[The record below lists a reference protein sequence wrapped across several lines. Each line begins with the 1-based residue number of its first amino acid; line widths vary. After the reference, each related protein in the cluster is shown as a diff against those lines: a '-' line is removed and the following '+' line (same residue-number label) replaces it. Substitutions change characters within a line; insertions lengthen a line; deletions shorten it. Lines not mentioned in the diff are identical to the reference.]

1 MAPTRTE
8 SDQSSPLSSPQSSP
22 SKSARPKKIK
32 WYLNQRGHMCQS
44 HITLVRRRPKGV
56 DVDPTDIKFHIFS
69 ANTLP
74 ELVAYTR
81 EIYYSVEFHAKMF
94 DNLDEAA
101 KVWECA
107 RESVGSRIMLATWN
121 TDRALWFGIVSLLW
135 SLLS

>member
-1 MAPTRTE
+1 MVPTRTE

-22 SKSARPKKIK
+22 S
-32 WYLNQRGHMCQS
+32 N
-44 HITLVRRRPKGV
+44 ITLVRRRPKGV

-74 ELVAYTR
+74 ELVAQLRQCLEFVSVNFESLQSTR
-81 EIYYSVEFHAKMF
+81 EIYYSVEFHPKMF

-101 KVWECA
+101 KVWEGA

-121 TDRALWFGIVSLLW
+121 TDRALWFGIGA
-135 SLLS
+135 

>member
-22 SKSARPKKIK
+22 SKSARTQKNQMVPGSAGPYVPKPT
-32 WYLNQRGHMCQS
+32 S
-44 HITLVRRRPKGV
+44 SITLLDGGQRVLTWT
-56 DVDPTDIKFHIFS
+56 PTDIKFHIFS

-74 ELVAYTR
+74 ELVAHTR
-81 EIYYSVEFHAKMF
+81 EIYYSVEFHPKMF

-101 KVWECA
+101 KVWEGT

-121 TDRALWFGIVSLLW
+121 TDRALWFGIGA
-135 SLLS
+135 